1 VVMHSGVPVDGPGRH
16 GEFLAAKWIQ
26 QTHRDTSDIW
36 INLNWLPS
44 VDDID
49 QLHHHPQ
56 IGTFVFEIKGHN
68 LGQIESYTPEATIFT
83 NGRQMS
89 PEGQARKAA
98 QQFNSLVSEQ
108 PGLEKKLDCPWI
120 HSTVWWPQISRESWC
135 TRFSNE
141 LAKRN
146 SLSMVFM
153 EDMLSIEAFEN
164 RLRHILTAPLRGGV
178 GPARANDPTKFDP
191 VRKYLVQANSDVQ
204 PEPAKIQEIVRPL
217 PKSQKLAL
225 DYPFGTEH
233 RVVFTGLPGTGK
245 TQALLEI
252 GRLHAQA
259 GAKVLYV
266 CFNKTLAADK
276 RQEILVRGREDPI
289 PWNISAVDL
298 FDLYR
303 METNPENHADLRDPV
318 KLLRA
323 VPVADRSQFDTILID
338 EAQDLKEEQFQ
349 FIYLL
354 KAPGGSVFAAF
365 GEGQELYTRQP
376 AASYLDW
383 ADRAAERRLIP
394 SYRAA
399 AEPVIVAQATYQ
411 FLGKPLAKALQ
422 WVSDRLVSTRKAQAG
437 APTPLELFSTV
448 AKDDADGR
456 RINIVRRRIRE
467 HPVSVVCSEIGR
479 LLVGNG
485 VTEDTLIVVLGKD
498 GRYKDVREALE
509 EFDVDFID
517 LVQGE
522 NRRIAPRGKSVR
534 LCTYHSARGLSA
546 RNVVVFEFE
555 NLLKVNQGKGSPNC
569 LANIVLSRAT
579 HQTRI
584 VVPEKSTEEHVLF
597 LETVIAH
604 TRKEFESING

>member
-1 VVMHSGVPVDGPGRH
+1 MHSGMPIDGPGRH
-16 GEFLAAKWIQ
+16 GEFLAAKWIDQ
-26 QTHRDTSDIW
+26 SGRESSDIW
-36 INLNWLPS
+36 LNLNWLPG
-44 VDDID
+44 VNDID
-49 QLHHHPQ
+49 QFHHHRD
-56 IGTFVFEIKGHN
+56 IGTFVFEIKGHKLN
-68 LGQIESYTPEATIFT
+68 QIDTYTPESTKFT
-83 NGRQMS
+83 DGKQGS
-89 PEGQARKAA
+89 PEAQAQRAA
-98 QQFNSLVSEQ
+98 QQMNSLVADL
-108 PGLEKKLDCPWI
+108 PGFDVKFDRPWI
-120 HSTVWWPQISRESWC
+120 HSTVWWPQISREAWC
-135 TRFSNE
+135 ERFQNE
-141 LAKRN
+141 IARRN

-153 EDMLSIEAFEN
+153 EDMLSIDVFEA
-164 RLRHILTAPLRGGV
+164 RLRHILTAPLRGAV
-178 GPARANDPTKFDP
+178 GPVKANESNKFDP
-191 VRKYLVQANSDVQ
+191 VRQFLIQANSDVQ
-204 PEPAKIQEIVRPL
+204 PEPAKVQEIVRPL
-217 PKSQKLAL
+217 PKSQKMAQE
-225 DYPFGTEH
+225 YPYGSEH
-233 RVVFTGLPGTGK
+233 KVVFSGLPGTGK
-245 TQALLEI
+245 TQALIEI

-259 GAKVLYV
+259 GGRVLYV

-276 RQEILVRGREDPI
+276 RQEILVRGHEDAI
-289 PWNISAVDL
+289 PWSMSAVDV

-303 METNPENHADLRDPV
+303 METNPENPADLRDPV

-323 VPVADRSQFDTILID
+323 IPPADRSQFDTILID

-365 GEGQELYTRQP
+365 GEGQELYAKQP

-383 ADRAAERRLIP
+383 ADRADERRLIP

-411 FLGKPLAKALQ
+411 FLGKPLSKALQ

-456 RINIVRRRIRE
+456 RIDIVRRRIRE

-546 RNVVVFEFE
+546 RNVVVFEYE
-555 NLLKVNQGKGSPNC
+555 NLLKVNKDKGSPNC

-604 TRKEFESING
+604 TRKEFESIDG